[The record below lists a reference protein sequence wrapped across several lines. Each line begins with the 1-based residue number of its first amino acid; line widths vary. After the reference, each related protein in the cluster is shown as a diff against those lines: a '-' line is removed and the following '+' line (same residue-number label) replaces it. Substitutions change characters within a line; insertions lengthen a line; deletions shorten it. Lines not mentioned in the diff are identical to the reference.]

1 MCSYDFLKSL
11 ATYQQRRNYSP
22 TISIAPSTLTLISFL
37 EEPPPQVPPPF
48 LPLPRCYQEHGVSSM
63 WGRKAV
69 RHQRLEKL
77 LELPLEG
84 SKAPKAPASGSRA
97 FESSYRTRDDDRIKE
112 LSPHKD
118 VYMYRGDQGF
128 CSEECRQDQI
138 LLDERTEAE
147 ASARGTMKP
156 PLRRPAAANKVQES
170 DRRRRIVAAA

>member
-1 MCSYDFLKSL
+1 MFESIGFLQGQEHMNINKV
-11 ATYQQRRNYSP
+11 
-22 TISIAPSTLTLISFL
+22 SIAPSTLTLISFL

-97 FESSYRTRDDDRIKE
+97 FESSYRTRDDDRM
-112 LSPHKD
+112 S
-118 VYMYRGDQGF
+118 
-128 CSEECRQDQI
+128 
-138 LLDERTEAE
+138 
-147 ASARGTMKP
+147 
-156 PLRRPAAANKVQES
+156 LRSQ
-170 DRRRRIVAAA
+170 